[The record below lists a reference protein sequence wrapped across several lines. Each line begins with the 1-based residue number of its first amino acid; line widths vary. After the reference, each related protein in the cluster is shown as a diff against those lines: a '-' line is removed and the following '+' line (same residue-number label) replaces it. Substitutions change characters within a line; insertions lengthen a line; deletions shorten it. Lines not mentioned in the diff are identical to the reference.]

1 MKKSKVCILTGIT
14 AGALLLTGC
23 RETPDSVIV
32 KQKGEKAIEK
42 YEEEKTDTSS
52 DEASRNIR
60 EKLSVPETF
69 SEDITAEDGKII
81 IHTDAAVELPDTTG
95 FSTVEVKAV
104 PLTQEFMDTIT
115 NGLFPEKKMYEPE
128 YYYGM
133 TKEYYQNKINEV
145 RALMAQDSAESES
158 GEALTQEDLQQM
170 LEEYEAAYAVA
181 PKSLEK
187 KETAPL
193 LTENGTG
200 DPRFSGVAE
209 DENGRPYSYFVKA
222 SADEPVSVQVKYLGD
237 TENASD
243 QALWSDYTPAS
254 QYVPEELGTEEKIKS
269 AVGISYEEAK
279 KTADEK
285 AASIGISDMSAD
297 AWDYAICRDIERSD
311 EVIKTGFVFYYTRK
325 IDGCPVTYTS
335 AIGGGLEDMDSTI
348 EPWTYE
354 HLSIVISK
362 EGLEELSYGSPYEL
376 GEVQVENV
384 KLLDFE
390 EIAQIYSQMMQYK
403 LSGELEG
410 GYIKSCKVN
419 VNRVTL
425 GYSRIYSPTQD
436 NRSGVLVPVWDFFGN
451 YERTL
456 NEGEGPADT
465 DTERY
470 NSLLTINAVD
480 GTVIDRGLGY

>member
-170 LEEYEAAYAVA
+170 LEEYEAAYAEA

-222 SADEPVSVQVKYLGD
+222 SADEPVSVQVKYL
-237 TENASD
+237 
-243 QALWSDYTPAS
+243 
-254 QYVPEELGTEEKIKS
+254 
-269 AVGISYEEAK
+269 
-279 KTADEK
+279 
-285 AASIGISDMSAD
+285 
-297 AWDYAICRDIERSD
+297 
-311 EVIKTGFVFYYTRK
+311 
-325 IDGCPVTYTS
+325 
-335 AIGGGLEDMDSTI
+335 
-348 EPWTYE
+348 
-354 HLSIVISK
+354 
-362 EGLEELSYGSPYEL
+362 
-376 GEVQVENV
+376 
-384 KLLDFE
+384 
-390 EIAQIYSQMMQYK
+390 
-403 LSGELEG
+403 
-410 GYIKSCKVN
+410 
-419 VNRVTL
+419 
-425 GYSRIYSPTQD
+425 
-436 NRSGVLVPVWDFFGN
+436 
-451 YERTL
+451 
-456 NEGEGPADT
+456 
-465 DTERY
+465 
-470 NSLLTINAVD
+470 
-480 GTVIDRGLGY
+480 